1 MAGLANTLTQGLRAM
16 YPNNFDKNED
26 RLSEYGGYA
35 LFVADTVS
43 PESIVSADIIDKA
56 KMSFGNTLSIPVIDG
71 ADVTIGSARTCT
83 IADTE
88 NVSKLYALTFVT
100 YQFGFTMT
108 PASYF
113 NNDIKYQADYNR
125 KLLKYLKKFAATL
138 DSTAIALLETDK
150 SQVMSSPFIGVGQK
164 YGALVGDAIQVT
176 QAQKSLIFNDLTA
189 IMSQDDFYG
198 GYNVLGSQTLK
209 STVAQYANQGANNGT
224 NTMFQFGDY
233 SFGYSN
239 RATVGAAKESTFYAM
254 PKGTLATMNRNEP
267 DAIAGTVINSE
278 NYYETVQVP
287 VVDLE
292 MGVHYFKECGDQ
304 SGINGGAGAA
314 GLTGAVKETF
324 IWSTDVC
331 FVTAYNRDIATEPSA
346 IFKGEISAS

>member
-35 LFVADTVS
+35 LFVADTTS
-43 PESIVSADIIDKA
+43 PESIVSGDIVDKA

-83 IADTE
+83 IVDTE

-100 YQFGFTMT
+100 YQFGFTMV
-108 PASYF
+108 PASYM

-125 KLLKYLKKFAATL
+125 KLLKYLKKFSATL

-150 SQVMSSPFIGVGQK
+150 TQVMTSPFIGAGQK

-176 QAQKSLIFNDLTA
+176 NAQKSLIFNDATA
-189 IMSQDDFYG
+189 ILSQDDFYG
-198 GYNVLGSQTLK
+198 RYNVLGSSTLK
-209 STVAQYANQGANNGT
+209 STVGQYSNQGANNGV

-233 SFGYSN
+233 NFGYSN
-239 RATVGAAKESTFYAM
+239 RVSVAATKESTFYIM
-254 PKGTLATMNRNEP
+254 PEGTLATMNRNEP
-267 DAIAGTVINSE
+267 DAIAGTVINSD
-278 NYYETVQVP
+278 NYFETVMVP
-287 VVDLE
+287 IVDLE
-292 MGVHYFKECGDQ
+292 MGVHYYKECANN
-304 SGINGGAGAA
+304 SGINGGSGAT
-314 GLTGAVKETF
+314 GLTASVKETF

-331 FVTAYNRDIATEPSA
+331 FVTAYNRDIATLPSA